1 MGGGLVLAYSTR
13 SPPSANVDRLA
24 GVIASSPLLRQAKGV
39 KASPL
44 IVKAGSLI
52 GKLSSTLTLKA
63 TVNPEVRRLAEFS
76 RLPRK
81 RARFRDVSS
90 LSRQTY

>member
-24 GVIASSPLLRQAKGV
+24 GVIASSPLLRQSKGV

-44 IVKAGSLI
+44 IVKAGNLI
-52 GKLSSTLTLKA
+52 GKLSPTLTLKA
-63 TVNPEVRRLAEFS
+63 TVNPAVRCLH
-76 RLPRK
+76 
-81 RARFRDVSS
+81 
-90 LSRQTY
+90 